1 MASKINSNSIFFIE
15 DEYNGDEKELFQRYK
30 LFNYP
35 IQVVGSYSMASQRY
49 SADIDALSLIT
60 GRKEWKKFDEQIK
73 IILRNLELDYDIFF
87 IEFKIQYNDGS
98 KKKFFQYDEVEIPEK
113 NFDKIY
119 FMKLDTIVFLNG
131 VFKEFSVNYYFKV
144 PDDFVRDLKKDIKK
158 FKKEGL
164 YLKAVKRYFSI
175 AKFNDDRVTAKLITK
190 FLNSKTGKDYELYN
204 NLQTIIML
212 LANYGEDM
220 KVRDK
225 VRVLLNQLGIR
236 PYVSNIKDKIKILS
250 KEVNAEAK
258 IFLDKFGEKKIFLD
272 NKKNII

>member
-1 MASKINSNSIFFIE
+1 MASRINSNSIFFVE

-35 IQVVGSYSMASQRY
+35 IYVVGSYSMASQRY
-49 SADIDALSLIT
+49 TADIDALSLIS
-60 GRKEWKKFDEQIK
+60 GNKDYKKFNEQIK
-73 IILRNLELDYDIFF
+73 IKLRDLELDYDIFF
-87 IEFKIQYNDGS
+87 IEFKIQYSDGT
-98 KKKFFQYDEVEIPEK
+98 KKKFFNYDDVEIPEK
-113 NFDKIY
+113 NFNNIY
-119 FMKLDTIVFLNG
+119 YLKLDTIVFLNG
-131 VFKEFSVNYYFKV
+131 VFKEFSINYYFKE
-144 PDDFVRDLKKDIKK
+144 PDDFIRDLKKDIVK

-175 AKFNDDRVTAKLITK
+175 AKFNDDRVSAKLITQ

-212 LANYGEDM
+212 LANYGEDI

-225 VRVLLNQLGIR
+225 VRVILNQIGIK
-236 PYVSNIKDKIKILS
+236 PFVSEIKNKIKILS

-258 IFLDKFGEKKIFLD
+258 IFLEKFIK
-272 NKKNII
+272 